1 MRYLLLPLVILL
13 SSAITTKAEPI
24 TTVIQDDFEDNGT
37 ITWFGDNCDINTSL
51 MNPFRLGMNTSETVL
66 EYNDN
71 GDALNANVRFDVEN
85 NFDLSTH
92 HTFSL
97 KIYIPSS
104 GLTGSQPNQISLK
117 LQNGNLSEPS
127 DTQSEIIKSISLDQ
141 WQIVT
146 FDFENDNYMNSN
158 GDSPAPTQRTDFNR
172 LVIQLNGKNNY
183 DPVLAYIDDFYYDGT
198 LVWIPP
204 VFDRLVWSDE
214 FDTDGAVNSDNWF
227 HQTKLPNGWGWYN
240 GEVQH
245 HTDRIENSFVADGL
259 LNIVAKKEN
268 FTDQGYT
275 KNYTSARLNS
285 KYAFKYGKIEIRAKM
300 PFGKGTW
307 PAIWM
312 LGKDINEPGGY
323 WTNEGYGKTS
333 WPDCGE
339 IDIME
344 HWGTNQ
350 NYVQSATH
358 TPSSHGGT
366 INRGGRTIPTV
377 SDKFHVYALEWNEEK
392 LVFSVDDI
400 VHYTYNPPV
409 KNSSTWPFDAEQY
422 LILNISLAAD
432 ISPNFEQSSLQID
445 YVRLYQESSLSTT
458 QIDNNQ
464 SLMYYPNPIDD
475 EFNIHL
481 DKAVEEDVTIRIY
494 DIEGKLVK
502 TYIESASNNK
512 ITLKNLEHLSTGTY
526 IILCELNER
535 NHSFKV
541 FKN

>member
-13 SSAITTKAEPI
+13 SSAITTKAQTI
-24 TTVIQDDFEDNGT
+24 TTIIQDDFEGNGT
-37 ITWFGDNCDINTSL
+37 ITWFGTNCGINTSL
-51 MNPFRLGMNTSETVL
+51 MNPVRLGMNTSETVL
-66 EYNDN
+66 EYHDSGVSQYPNI
-71 GDALNANVRFDVEN
+71 RFDVEN

-117 LQNGNLSEPS
+117 LQDGTLQEPS
-127 DTQSEIIKSISLDQ
+127 YTQSEIVKPISLDE
-141 WQIVT
+141 WQTVT
-146 FDFENDNYMNSN
+146 FDFENDNYLNSN
-158 GDSPAPTQRTDFNR
+158 SDLPAPTQRTDFNR
-172 LVIQLNGKNNY
+172 LVIQLNGENNY
-183 DPVLAYIDDFYYDGT
+183 DQVLAYIDDFYYDGT
-198 LVWIPP
+198 IVWTSP
-204 VFDRLVWSDE
+204 VFDQLVWSDE
-214 FDTDGAVNSDNWF
+214 FDTEGAVNSENWF
-227 HQTKLPNGWGWYN
+227 HQTQLPTGYSWYN

-245 HTDRIENSFVADGL
+245 HTDRIENSFVEDGL
-259 LNIVAKKEN
+259 LNIVAKKET
-268 FTDQGYT
+268 FTDQGHT
-275 KNYTSARLNS
+275 KEYTSARLNS
-285 KYAFKYGKIEIRAKM
+285 KFAFKYGKIEIRAKM
-300 PFGKGTW
+300 PFGVGTW

-344 HWGTNQ
+344 HWGSNQ

-358 TPSSHGGT
+358 TPSSFGGT

-377 SDKFHVYALEWNEEK
+377 SDEFHVYALEWNEEK
-392 LVFSVDDI
+392 LVFSVDDV

-422 LILNISLAAD
+422 LILNISLAPD
-432 ISPNFEQSSLQID
+432 ISPYFEQSSLQID

-475 EFNIHL
+475 EFNITL
-481 DKAVEEDVTIRIY
+481 DQVVEGDVTLRIY
-494 DIEGKLVK
+494 DIEGKLVE
-502 TYIESASNNK
+502 THIESVSKNK

-526 IILCELNER
+526 IVLCELNER
-535 NHSFKV
+535 DHRFKV